1 MLYLNKD
8 EWIINHV
15 LCSVFLAEHRSSRN
29 DIPAIEYQE
38 RELEIEA
45 LIARMEA
52 RVEEERIAKCQ

>member
-1 MLYLNKD
+1 M
-8 EWIINHV
+8 INHV
-15 LCSVFLAEHRSSRN
+15 LCAVFLMSAGLLALTFQHFWYDEE
-29 DIPAIEYQE
+29 IEYQE

>member
-1 MLYLNKD
+1 MFYVLFFLLSIVLLAMTFQHFWYD
-8 EWIINHV
+8 E
-15 LCSVFLAEHRSSRN
+15 
-29 DIPAIEYQE
+29 DIEYRE